1 MFKYYICVICCL
13 LFVSCSNVSHIR
25 TDDNLSVYKI
35 SDYNKVEVYS
45 TSNIGKQYLVVGEVM
60 ASADAGESSDRP
72 VNLLKEEASK
82 LGADA
87 IINLRLSF
95 SYGYW
100 STGITATGTAV
111 NFK

>member
-1 MFKYYICVICCL
+1 MLKSSLIVFICL
-13 LFVSCSNVSHIR
+13 LFVSCSNVAHLR
-25 TDDNLSVYKI
+25 TSDNISAYKE
-35 SDYNKVEVYS
+35 SDPDRIEVYS
-45 TSNIGKQYLVVGEVM
+45 TANIGKQYFVIGEAM
-60 ASADAGESSDRP
+60 ASADAGENSEKP
-72 VNLLKEEASK
+72 VDLLKEEAAK

-111 NFK
+111 KFK